1 MVVWDKLDYL
11 PETEKQLGHNN
22 IYEDVSFNDKI
33 LHDLIETSNKI
44 FLNLKRKGSISEKE
58 MKYFLYGYK
67 NASNLGK
74 LYFLP
79 KMHKRLSIVP
89 GRPVISNCSTPT
101 KKASEFL
108 EYHLKPVIQKSWSY
122 IKDSEDFIEKIKC
135 ISNLPDDASLVMVDV
150 VGLYASISHEL
161 GLKA

>member
-1 MVVWDKLDYL
+1 
-11 PETEKQLGHNN
+11 
-22 IYEDVSFNDKI
+22 
-33 LHDLIETSNKI
+33 
-44 FLNLKRKGSISEKE
+44 
-58 MKYFLYGYK
+58 MKCFVYDYK
-67 NASNLGK
+67 NASNLRK

-79 KMHKRLSIVP
+79 KIYKRLSNVP
-89 GRPVISNCSTPT
+89 SRPVTSNCGTPT

-108 EYHLKPVIQKSWSY
+108 DYHLKPVIQKSWSY

-135 ISNLPDDASLVMVDV
+135 ISNLPDDASLVTVDV